1 MSTKTLNQLV
11 RDQILAEAP
20 SYERESHNSLQDYY
34 VNDQLRSMSN
44 VELLERISA
53 AIQTLTERSDPRQ
66 WL

>member
-1 MSTKTLNQLV
+1 MAAKTLNRLV

-20 SYERESHNSLQDYY
+20 SYERESHKSLQDYY

-44 VELLERISA
+44 VELLERISDA
-53 AIQTLTERSDPRQ
+53 LQTLTERSDPRQ